1 MSEIELNL
9 RLDSNCRTTTSFD
22 PTNNNH
28 NEQNNDQSSSIQS
41 SIEIDYSSKTVFT
54 SLPITTNIPTQSKTF
69 TTSTASSSSS
79 SEKYNKTLLD
89 DILYDCEITDC
100 ALLPRTFWIPCT
112 NFKPRCI
119 LEQCALEI
127 FYHHVRKRRCG
138 GGDEGDDDDDEKR
151 IFYDPNTS
159 GAEWWVQIRPSPKS
173 GRYKMLVQDERNA
186 NEHSATTTTSS
197 SSSPTKTNSK
207 VQSNNNNKEDE
218 SDKGICFHWDKDEDL
233 RLLMGGKMYIHPH
246 ISTVTYLT
254 DIGPPTMAL
263 NYRVNALTGEYII
276 PTKRNEKDYGGEDD
290 TNNNDNASDNTS
302 HVVEGY
308 ISWPKKG
315 KHLSFD
321 GRYLHAAPA
330 DLMKKGLFEEQ
341 IEIPI
346 EVSDDDN
353 TDHLQKE
360 QKKRRHRRVTFLVN
374 IWLNYKPFNVDVFPE
389 TMIGMLSKADPYV
402 ATHILFK
409 NDDESGEEEN
419 KQCTVKNHIYDKMQ
433 SLEKYTKF
441 EWSMGNSDSSD
452 KEEMISMSLPI
463 DLIQNELGGNIKI
476 SWPYQK
482 NADEIGIQLST
493 NATNCDQDSQL
504 HETKKQR
511 VE

>member
-1 MSEIELNL
+1 MSSSEIELNL

-22 PTNNNH
+22 NN
-28 NEQNNDQSSSIQS
+28 NEQNNNQSSSIQS

-54 SLPITTNIPTQSKTF
+54 SLLTTTNIPT
-69 TTSTASSSSS
+69 TTTTTASSTSSS
-79 SEKYNKTLLD
+79 TSSSTTLSENYNKTLLD

-127 FYHHVRKRRCG
+127 FYHHVRNRKEG
-138 GGDEGDDDDDEKR
+138 GGDKCGDNKNEMM
-151 IFYDPNTS
+151 FYDPNTS

-173 GRYKMLVQDERNA
+173 GRYKMLVQDEIHA
-186 NEHSATTTTSS
+186 NKHSSTSS
-197 SSSPTKTNSK
+197 QTKTNGK
-207 VQSNNNNKEDE
+207 EEYSNNNNKDE

-276 PTKRNEKDYGGEDD
+276 PTKSNDKDDYDEDGA
-290 TNNNDNASDNTS
+290 NDNAS

-308 ISWPKKG
+308 ISWPKMG

-330 DLMKKGLFEEQ
+330 ELMKKGLFKEQ

-346 EVSDDDN
+346 EVSDDYN
-353 TDHLQKE
+353 NGNDHLQKE
-360 QKKRRHRRVTFLVN
+360 RKKRRQRRVTFLVN

-389 TMIGMLSKADPYV
+389 TMIGMLSKADPNI

-409 NDDESGEEEN
+409 NDDESREEEN
-419 KQCTVKNHIYDKMQ
+419 KQCTFKHHICDEAQ
-433 SLEKYTKF
+433 SLKYTEF
-441 EWSMGNSDSSD
+441 EWSMGNSDSSN

-463 DLIQNELGGNIKI
+463 DFIQNELGGNIKM
-476 SWPYQK
+476 SWPHQK
-482 NADEIGIQLST
+482 NADKIGIQLST
-493 NATNCDQDSQL
+493 NATTTCDQDSQQ
-504 HETKKQR
+504 HEAKRQR